1 MWKVIHEYFQWQ
13 QESFKERELVT
24 KFYLHPTI
32 LENKY
37 VSEKP
42 YLYPPHPFTWEKKHY
57 FVFISRES
65 VESMAG
71 IPALELD
78 ERYGIPSGLIPM
90 ERMMWLRFLE
100 MQKLDVSGSWPVNT

>member
-1 MWKVIHEYFQWQ
+1 M
-13 QESFKERELVT
+13 
-24 KFYLHPTI
+24 
-32 LENKY
+32 
-37 VSEKP
+37 
-42 YLYPPHPFTWEKKHY
+42 
-57 FVFISRES
+57 
-65 VESMAG
+65 ESMAG